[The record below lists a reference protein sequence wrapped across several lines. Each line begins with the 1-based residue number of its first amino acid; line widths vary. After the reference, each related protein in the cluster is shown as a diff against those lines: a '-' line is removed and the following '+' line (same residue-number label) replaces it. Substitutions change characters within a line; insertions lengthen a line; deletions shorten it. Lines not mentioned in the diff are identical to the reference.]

1 MTRQQWGDA
10 ADRAAWTFVQGAISV
25 APVGPV
31 ADWTA
36 LRSAL
41 VVMAVGGGAALLSAL
56 KSMVKAKRTS

>member
-1 MTRQQWGDA
+1 MTRQQWEDA
-10 ADRAAWTFVQGAISV
+10 AERAVWTFVQGAVAV

-41 VVMAVGGGAALLSAL
+41 IAMAVGGGAALLSAL
-56 KSMVKAKRTS
+56 KSMVKAKRTP